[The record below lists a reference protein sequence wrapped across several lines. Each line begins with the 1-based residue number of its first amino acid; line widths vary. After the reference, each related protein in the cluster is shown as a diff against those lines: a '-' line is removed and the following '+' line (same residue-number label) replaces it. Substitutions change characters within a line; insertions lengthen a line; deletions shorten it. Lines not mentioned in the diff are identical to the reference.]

1 MLAFKLIFT
10 STTMY
15 GRGMTGPYSGTEP
28 GAATEAV
35 DEAADEDDDDDDDV
49 SISVSI
55 FSCDCDC
62 ELVQLGPMHT

>member
-1 MLAFKLIFT
+1 
-10 STTMY
+10 MY

-28 GAATEAV
+28 GAATEA
-35 DEAADEDDDDDDDV
+35 ADEDDDDDDV

>member
-35 DEAADEDDDDDDDV
+35 AEAADEDDDDDDV

-55 FSCDCDC
+55 FSCDC

>member
-15 GRGMTGPYSGTEP
+15 GRGMTGPYSGTEA
-28 GAATEAV
+28 GAGAGAGTEA
-35 DEAADEDDDDDDDV
+35 EAADEDDDDDV
-49 SISVSI
+49 SISI
-55 FSCDCDC
+55 FSCDC